1 MFDLPLRLAILVA
14 MTHGFRALGRLAGPR
29 WGGLVLGLPCSTAV
43 LLIGYGLERGVEH
56 AVGTA
61 EGSLLGLVAAVAMPL
76 VYAQALGSGWRLPGA
91 ISAAV
96 GAYLVVAAGVSH
108 AADGGAVG
116 CLALSLM
123 AVLTAC
129 HVAGRIRVATERGR
143 RCAPSR
149 LWVLGCR
156 MLVPMAYLWFV
167 MTVQDSAGNLLA
179 GLLSTFPGMSLTV
192 LVVTHLEAGPV
203 AASRLARALPPGN
216 LSMISFLAVFR
227 FGSPQLGL
235 AWGTALG
242 YAAAL
247 ATLVVVERIF
257 RRPLSAPAER
267 ASARRRSVHR
277 QEAVG
282 RVGPVASVPLSPDTT
297 LRGDAKSTSQAPGE
311 VLTSRRGLRILNG
324 CRSAI
329 LPARIARRSEGDT
342 RR

>member
-1 MFDLPLRLAILVA
+1 MVWSVA
-14 MTHGFRALGRLAGPR
+14 SSTRSGRPKA
-29 WGGLVLGLPCSTAV
+29 
-43 LLIGYGLERGVEH
+43 
-56 AVGTA
+56 
-61 EGSLLGLVAAVAMPL
+61 SLLGLVAAVAMPL

-91 ISAAV
+91 VSAAV

-167 MTVQDSAGNLLA
+167 MTVQDSAGSLLA

-227 FGSPQLGL
+227 FGCPQLGL

-257 RRPLSAPAER
+257 RRPVSAPAER
-267 ASARRRSVHR
+267 ASARRRSFIAR
-277 QEAVG
+277 RRWA
-282 RVGPVASVPLSPDTT
+282 ASVPSRQFL
-297 LRGDAKSTSQAPGE
+297 
-311 VLTSRRGLRILNG
+311 SRRTPRSGVTRNRPLRHQ
-324 CRSAI
+324 
-329 LPARIARRSEGDT
+329 ARFSPRVEAFAF
-342 RR
+342 